1 MIANLFI
8 RRPNSAIV
16 ISLVIVI
23 LGIVS
28 IVSLPVGQYPDI
40 TPPVVQVSANYIG
53 ADAKVVEQTVATP
66 IESQVNGV
74 PGMSYIQTNS
84 SSNGSMG
91 MSVTFKIG
99 TDINIAALDVEN
111 RVNAALPVLPDEVR
125 SLGTIVRKRTP
136 SILMVIAVYSPK
148 GTHGIQFVDNYTNI
162 YIREAL
168 LRVPGV
174 GDVFTRADPF
184 GMRLWLDPGRLAN
197 LDLTPADVI
206 RAVREQNV
214 QVAAG
219 TIGAPPQED
228 YQAFEYTCF
237 VEGRLTSVDEFG
249 NIIVKANPSDGSIV
263 YLKDVAR
270 IELGKFS
277 YSGSSYV
284 DGNRASFLLV
294 FQLPGSNALE
304 TANGIYD
311 EMAKLKRSFPADMD
325 YMIPFEAVSVVKVS
339 IQEVVKTL
347 LIALLLVVI
356 VVFIFLQ
363 SWRATLIPILAIPV
377 SIVGAFMFF
386 KPLGFTINTL
396 TLFALVL
403 AIGIVVDDAIIVV
416 EAIQHYIDEN
426 NLSPKEAAYRAMK
439 DISAPV
445 VAIALILAAVFVPVG
460 FIPGI
465 VGKLYQ
471 QFALTIAAS
480 VLLSAFVALT
490 LTPALS
496 SLLLKHRDQ
505 VKKGNLLIGFFK
517 FFNKYFNIS
526 LNTYSS
532 SVLKVIRHSRYII
545 ILLVL
550 VIAGT
555 VILFK
560 NKPTSFIP
568 TEDNGR
574 LYITFELPEA
584 ASTMRTVSVL
594 ENVMGIL
601 KQVPGVDHFAAIA
614 GLNVVNFST
623 KSNAGTVFCQ
633 LKPWKERKSKSEQ
646 FEGIIAEL
654 NRRFAAIKQA
664 RVLVVAPPSIPGL
677 GSTGGFSF
685 ILQQR
690 ESNDDIKGFESV
702 VRNFMVEAN
711 KRPEIGSA
719 YTFFTA
725 STPSYQIT
733 VDRDMCK
740 RMGVSLTDLFG
751 TLQTFLGSSYIN
763 DFTIY
768 DRNFRVVAQADTSFR
783 GDISAINR
791 YYVRNTLGDMLPLKN
806 FVSYKLTESAPLI
819 THFNLYRSTEFD
831 GDAAPG
837 YSSGQAIKALRE
849 TADRILPSGYGYEF
863 SGLSREEIDAGS
875 KSVLIFFISILFV
888 FLFLTALYES
898 WSVPFSVLLAVP
910 LGAFGA
916 ILALTFVTKLS
927 NNVYA
932 QIGLV
937 TLIGLAAKNS
947 ILIVEFAKKRVD
959 SGMELIK
966 ATFEAIRIRL
976 RPILM
981 TSLAFILGVSPLIFA
996 EGAGAIA
1003 RRTIG
1008 WTVFGGMIAAT
1019 FIGIFM
1025 VPVLFVVITR
1035 LAYGKRK
1042 LEELQK
1048 NYRPEE
1054 NTHTG
1059 MAGL

>member
-1 MIANLFI
+1 MIYDTFI
-8 RRPNSAIV
+8 RRPNTAIV
-16 ISLVIVI
+16 ISLIILI

-28 IVSLPVGQYPDI
+28 IVNLPVSQYPDI
-40 TPPVVQVSANYIG
+40 TPPVVQVSANYTG
-53 ADAKVVEQTVATP
+53 ANAQVVEETVATP

-74 PGMSYIQTNS
+74 PGMSYIQSNS
-84 SSNGSMG
+84 TSTGSMG

-111 RVNAALPVLPDEVR
+111 RVNAALPNIPDEVKA
-125 SLGTIVRKRTP
+125 LGTIVRKRTP
-136 SILMVIAVYSPK
+136 SILMVIGVYSP
-148 GTHGIQFVDNYTNI
+148 GQTHGIQFIDNYTNI

-168 LRVPGV
+168 LRVAGV
-174 GDVFTRADPF
+174 GDVFVRADPF
-184 GMRLWLDPGRLAN
+184 GMRLWLNPDKLAN
-197 LDLTPADVI
+197 LKITASDVLQ
-206 RAVREQNV
+206 AVREQNV

-219 TIGAPPQED
+219 TIGAPPQEN

-237 VEGRLTSVDEFG
+237 VEGRLASEKEFG
-249 NIIVKANPSDGSIV
+249 NIVIKANPSDGSIV

-270 IELGKFS
+270 IELGKFN

-284 DGNRASFLLV
+284 DGKRAAFLLV

-304 TANGIYD
+304 TANGIYA
-311 EMAKLKRSFPADMD
+311 EMEKLSKAFPADLE
-325 YMIPFEAVSVVKVS
+325 YSVPFETVSVVKVS

-363 SWRATLIPILAIPV
+363 SWRATLIPVLAIPV
-377 SIVGAFMFF
+377 SIIGAFIFF

-416 EAIQHYIDEN
+416 EAVQHNIDEL
-426 NLSPKEAAYRAMK
+426 NLAPREAAIKALQ

-471 QFALTIAAS
+471 QFAITIALS
-480 VLLSAFVALT
+480 VLLSAFVALS
-490 LTPALS
+490 LTPALCY
-496 SLLLKHRDQ
+496 LLLIPGKSIRAGR
-505 VKKGNLLIGFFK
+505 VLNRFFAW
-517 FFNKYFNIS
+517 FNRMFKIS
-526 LNTYSS
+526 LDTYSE
-532 SVLKVIRHSRYII
+532 SVLKVIKGSRYII
-545 ILLVL
+545 ILLIL

-555 VILFK
+555 LILFRS
-560 NKPTSFIP
+560 KPTSFIP
-568 TEDNGR
+568 TEDDGR

-584 ASTMRTVSVL
+584 GSTARTVEVL
-594 ENVMGIL
+594 NKVMDLL
-601 KQVPGVDHFAAIA
+601 KTVPGVNHYAAIA
-614 GLNVVNFST
+614 GLNVITFST
-623 KSNAGTVFCQ
+623 KSNAGTIFCQ
-633 LKPWKERKSKSEQ
+633 LKPWEERKRKSEKL
-646 FEGIIAEL
+646 EGIMTEL
-654 NRRFAAIKQA
+654 NKRFAAVKEA
-664 RVLVVAPPSIPGL
+664 RIIVIAPPSIPGL

-685 ILQQR
+685 VLQQR

-702 VRNFMVEAN
+702 VRKFMIAAN
-711 KRPEIGSA
+711 QRPEIGSA
-719 YTFFTA
+719 FTFFTA
-725 STPSYQIT
+725 STPRYNIT
-733 VDRDMCK
+733 VDRDMVK
-740 RMGVSLTDLFG
+740 RMGVNLTDLFG
-751 TLQTFLGSSYIN
+751 TLQTYLGSSYIN

-768 DRNFRVVAQADTSFR
+768 GRNFRVMAQADTSFR
-783 GDISAINR
+783 ENITDINR
-791 YYVRNTLGDMLPLKN
+791 YYVRNMQGDMLPLKN
-806 FVSYKLTESAPLI
+806 FISYKMVESAPLI
-819 THFNLYRSTEFD
+819 SHFNLYRSTEFN
-831 GDAAPG
+831 GEAAHG
-837 YSSGQAIKALRE
+837 YSSGQAIQALRE
-849 TADRILPSGYGYEF
+849 TADKVLPPGYGYEF

-875 KSVLIFFISILFV
+875 KSILIFFISVVFV

-916 ILALTFVTKLS
+916 ILSLTFVTKLS

-947 ILIVEFAKKRVD
+947 ILIVEFAKTRVD
-959 SGMELIK
+959 SGMDVIK
-966 ATFEAIRIRL
+966 ATFEAIRLRL

-981 TSLAFILGVSPLIFA
+981 TSLAFIFGVSPLIFA
-996 EGAGAIA
+996 SGAGAVA
-1003 RRTIG
+1003 RQTIG

-1025 VPVLFVVITR
+1025 VPVLFVSIT
-1035 LAYGKRK
+1035 K
-1042 LEELQK
+1042 LSVRNK
-1048 NYRPEE
+1048 K
-1054 NTHTG
+1054 TDDSSS
-1059 MAGL
+1059 